1 MLTAVEEMTT
11 PKKKNQPK
19 DDRSGRQTAPVQ
31 LPKELARMVA
41 TIASHDGIS
50 QGELITPIL
59 YGPIKMHYERVLR
72 EMQEL
77 ARRTDSPK

>member
-1 MLTAVEEMTT
+1 
-11 PKKKNQPK
+11 
-19 DDRSGRQTAPVQ
+19 
-31 LPKELARMVA
+31 MVA